1 MKTENTLSGI
11 AVVIAGLTI
20 TDLISFAVAIT
31 VGVIAILVNLSKLKN
46 NKIQKKILE
55 EQLKQLSDE
64 K

>member
-1 MKTENTLSGI
+1 MKTENTLSSV
-11 AVVIAGLTI
+11 AVIIAGLTL
-20 TDLISFAVAIT
+20 TDLISFAVAVT

-64 K
+64 E